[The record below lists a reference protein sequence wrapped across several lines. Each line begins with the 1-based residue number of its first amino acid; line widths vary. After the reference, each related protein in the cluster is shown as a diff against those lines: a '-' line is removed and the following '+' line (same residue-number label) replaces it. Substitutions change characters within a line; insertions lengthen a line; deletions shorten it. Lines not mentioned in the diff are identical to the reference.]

1 MLLIFAVVPW
11 WTCHAR
17 VTVPCCC
24 CCAFLP
30 VLIVSARVCCIVACS
45 VLDFA
50 VLPCSR
56 AFAFARVA
64 WGCAL
69 ACVPL
74 ARVDCQC
81 TWCCIV
87 WRGSALD
94 SAVPCRFCMA
104 STAVLLRASKAHQQS
119 ICVSLGVVLVVLDRL
134 LLVWL
139 GVGGFS
145 MGLLLVLLMARSEP
159 AGSRGKIAIAR
170 GLEPR

>member
-1 MLLIFAVVPW
+1 MQHTGVQRAGEIAVLLIFAVVPW

-104 STAVLLRASKAHQQS
+104 STAVLFRRNTSLKGSPTINLR
-119 ICVSLGVVLVVLDRL
+119 VSWRCLGGLGPIAVGLAWRWWLLDGFVVDVVD
-134 LLVWL
+134 
-139 GVGGFS
+139 G
-145 MGLLLVLLMARSEP
+145 E
-159 AGSRGKIAIAR
+159 
-170 GLEPR
+170 E